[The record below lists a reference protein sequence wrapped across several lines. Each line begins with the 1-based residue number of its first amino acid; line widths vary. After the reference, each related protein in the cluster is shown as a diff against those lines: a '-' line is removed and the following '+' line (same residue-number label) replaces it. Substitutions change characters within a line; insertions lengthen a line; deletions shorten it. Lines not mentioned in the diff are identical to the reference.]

1 VEPSLSR
8 LPGGFSTRAVRGAT
22 HLPEVVEQPVSA
34 PIWLSST
41 WAVGHSE
48 ELGELLT
55 DRREGYVYGR
65 YDNPTATTLHEVV
78 ASLHDAE
85 AAWSLA
91 SGTAALHATLDV
103 LRGSGRVLATS
114 MLYGGTW
121 ALLRRLERDAGW
133 RVDHAPLAT
142 VADLDAVLDAEH
154 TVVHVETVANP
165 STVVTDLAGIAA
177 RCRERGVELVVD
189 NTFASPYL
197 CRPIGLGATA
207 VVESATKFLGGHG
220 DVVAGVVAGDRTLIE
235 RVRAHTFELG
245 ASLGAFDAWLVL
257 RGVQTLALR
266 VRAAAANAEACAQ
279 ALATASTAHGDV
291 EVVRY
296 PGLADHPQHDLATAL
311 FEGRGY
317 GAQLSFDLPT
327 RAAATAF
334 ADACEVFARASSLGG
349 THSLVLHP
357 ASTSHRQLD
366 ATALAAAGLNPGTV
380 RLSVGIEDAADLL
393 ADLSRGLE
401 AARAVT
407 ATGDGDDRTGEDDD
421 RTGEDDDR
429 TGEDDDRTGR
439 DPVATGGE
447 TT

>member
-1 VEPSLSR
+1 MEPALPR
-8 LPGGFSTRAVRGAT
+8 LPGGFSTRAVRVAT
-22 HLPEVVEQPVSA
+22 QLPEVTEQPVSA

-41 WAVGHSE
+41 WAAERSE

-55 DRREGYVYGR
+55 DRRAGYVYGR
-65 YDNPTATTLHEVV
+65 YDNPTATTLHEVI
-78 ASLHDAE
+78 ASLHEAE

-133 RVDHAPLAT
+133 EVDHAPLAT
-142 VADLDAVLDAEH
+142 VADLDAALTPEH
-154 TVVHVETVANP
+154 RVVHVETVANP
-165 STVVTDLAGIAA
+165 STVVTDLPGIAA

-197 CRPIGLGATA
+197 CRPIELGATA

-245 ASLGAFDAWLVL
+245 ASLGAFEAWLVL

-266 VRAAAANAEACAQ
+266 VRAAAANADACAR
-279 ALATASTAHGDV
+279 ALATAAATRGDV

-296 PGLADHPQHDLATAL
+296 PGLAEHPQHDLASRL
-311 FEGRGY
+311 FGGRGY
-317 GAQLSFDLPT
+317 GAQLSFDLPSR
-327 RAAATAF
+327 RAAAAF
-334 ADACEVFARASSLGG
+334 ADALEVFARASSLGG

-366 ATALAAAGLNPGTV
+366 EPALAAAGLGPGTV
-380 RLSVGIEDAADLL
+380 RLSLGIEDEADLL
-393 ADLSRGLE
+393 ADLERGLQ
-401 AARAVT
+401 AARADT
-407 ATGDGDDRTGEDDD
+407 AADHRDDRTAAQGQGP
-421 RTGEDDDR
+421 TG
-429 TGEDDDRTGR
+429 
-439 DPVATGGE
+439 VE

>member
-1 VEPSLSR
+1 MEPALSR
-8 LPGGFSTRAVRGAT
+8 LSGGFATRAVRGAVQ
-22 HLPEVVEQPVSA
+22 LPEVSERPVSA

-41 WAVGHSE
+41 WGVTRSE

-55 DRREGYVYGR
+55 DRRDGYVYGR
-65 YDNPTATTLHEVV
+65 YDNPTATTLHAVV
-78 ASLHDAE
+78 ASLHEAE

-114 MLYGGTW
+114 LLYGGTW

-133 RVDHAPLAT
+133 KVDHAPLVT
-142 VADLDAVLDAEH
+142 VDDLDAALTPEH

-165 STVVTDLAGIAA
+165 ATVVCDLPAIAA

-197 CRPIGLGATA
+197 CRPTTLGAAA

-220 DVVAGVVAGDRTLIE
+220 DVVAGVVAGDRTLVE
-235 RVRAHTFELG
+235 RVRTHAFELG
-245 ASLGAFDAWLVL
+245 ASLGAFEAWLVL
-257 RGVQTLALR
+257 RGIQTLALR
-266 VRAAAANAEACAQ
+266 VRAATANADACARELV
-279 ALATASTAHGDV
+279 AASTAGGDV

-296 PGLADHPQHDLATAL
+296 PGLADHAQHALATQL

-317 GAQLSFDLPT
+317 GAQLSFELPSRT
-327 RAAATAF
+327 AAAAF
-334 ADACEVFARASSLGG
+334 ADACRVFVRASSLGG

-366 ATALAAAGLNPGTV
+366 DVALAAAGLGPGTV
-380 RLSVGIEDAADLL
+380 RLSLGIEDEADLL
-393 ADLSRGLE
+393 ADLDRGL
-401 AARAVT
+401 AASRQV
-407 ATGDGDDRTGEDDD
+407 
-421 RTGEDDDR
+421 
-429 TGEDDDRTGR
+429 
-439 DPVATGGE
+439 VATEATPTMDPPIAE